1 MAVCRVRALSAKYPE
16 YRASVALA
24 LKTNGSP
31 PIAVSQ
37 REARDARRRE
47 QDAGVNLNVPNV

>member
-1 MAVCRVRALSAKYPE
+1 MLLAGAPSIAVCRVRALSAKYPE

-31 PIAVSQ
+31 PITA
-37 REARDARRRE
+37 
-47 QDAGVNLNVPNV
+47 LPT